1 MRFAQKMSPAEIICH
16 YAHHF
21 RRVYGKTPELVAKR
35 GFYYI
40 ENWRELGFRDPPK
53 RQSLA
58 ELGDMVEAL
67 QETKAA
73 SA

>member
-1 MRFAQKMSPAEIICH
+1 MSPAEIISH
-16 YAHHF
+16 YVHHF
-21 RRVYGKTPELVAKR
+21 RRAYGKTPELAVKR

-58 ELGDMVEAL
+58 ELRDMVESQ
-67 QETKAA
+67 QETKVF

>member
-1 MRFAQKMSPAEIICH
+1 MSPAEIIRH
-16 YAHHF
+16 YDHHF
-21 RRVYGKTPELVAKR
+21 RRVYGQTPELVARR

-40 ENWRELGFRDPPK
+40 DNWRELGFRDPPK

-58 ELGDMVEAL
+58 ELSDMVETL
-67 QETKAA
+67 QETRKA